1 MKSMT
6 IHGIDD
12 QLAKLIKARAKAEGL
27 SVNKTLK
34 KLLEISLGVK
44 PQPEKKNLKDFKEFS
59 GVWDEEDLSEFEENT
74 SSSRTIDPE
83 DWQ

>member
-12 QLAKLIKARAKAEGL
+12 QLAELIKSKARADGL
-27 SVNKTLK
+27 SINKTLK
-34 KLLEISLGVK
+34 KIIETSLGVK
-44 PQPEKKNLKDFKEFS
+44 PRPEKKNLKDFQEFS
-59 GVWDEEDLSEFEENT
+59 GVWNDSDLEEFEENT
-74 SSSRTIDPE
+74 AATRVVNPE